1 MPVATEIATA
11 YIALVPSF
19 KGGAAAIASEM
30 GGPAE
35 AAGKDA
41 GGKFGGAFGG
51 AVKGLAAAGAL
62 FGGAAILSGAFQQAL
77 TQADLP
83 GTLKNQFALTEG
95 AAAEAAKA
103 AGDVYAAGWGTSL
116 EQVGTSAAT
125 VTQELEKLGQTGDVT
140 KLTTQA
146 EALAGA
152 FGQDVNQTIL
162 AASQLVKTGLAPD
175 FESAFDTITAGFQS
189 GANASGDLLD
199 TITEYGVQFQNLGI
213 DGPAAMGL
221 INQGLEAGARNGDL
235 VADAIKEF
243 SIRAIDG
250 SKLTSEGFE
259 AIGLSAG
266 DMAATIAAGG
276 PEATTALDTVL
287 DSLRAMEDP
296 VARDAAAVALFGT
309 QAEDLGDALFAMDPS
324 TAVTALGD
332 VTSAAE
338 LTDAAGST
346 TSAKMTELGRSFK
359 SGLAD
364 AIVPLIPLLQGV
376 MNFLIPLVPIL
387 VPIAIA
393 IAAITVAQWA
403 WNVALTANPIGL
415 IIIAIVALIAIVV
428 LLIANWDSVVAALG
442 AAWEWIKSTVT
453 TVWNA
458 IKDFFIQWWPLIF
471 AVFTGGLSLIVGFII
486 NNWDQIKSTTA
497 SIWNGIVD
505 FFKNIWNAIVMGVQ
519 LQVQA
524 VLAAIAW
531 FRELPGKIRDWFNQV
546 KTGAVEKLT
555 SMVDWIKGM
564 PGRILSA
571 LGNVGSLLLEK
582 GKNVI
587 DGLLNGMKNAAGA
600 IKDWIMG
607 MLSGIADDVKDFF
620 GIASPSKLMTGYGEY
635 IGEGLAVGI
644 RKSLGQVSIAAD
656 SLALAATPTDVG
668 ADLAGPR
675 LNLSDAD
682 RQLLGNAGVHIDTA
696 EFRAADNRFS
706 LNQLQHQFAMQVS

>member
-1 MPVATEIATA
+1 MATEIATA

-30 GGPAE
+30 GGPAQ

-51 AVKGLAAAGAL
+51 AVKGLVAAGAL
-62 FGGAAILSGAFQQAL
+62 FGGAAVLSSAFQQAL

-83 GTLKNQFALTEG
+83 GTLKNQFALSEG
-95 AAAEAAKA
+95 VAAEAAKA
-103 AGDVYAAGWGTSL
+103 AGDVYAAGWGASL
-116 EQVGTSAAT
+116 EEVGTAAAT
-125 VTQELEKLGQTGDVT
+125 VTQELQKLGQSGDVT
-140 KLTTQA
+140 ALTTQA

-213 DGPAAMGL
+213 EGPAAMGL

-250 SKLTSEGFE
+250 SELTTAGFE

-276 PEATTALDTVL
+276 PEATAALDTVL
-287 DSLRAMEDP
+287 TSLRSMEDP

-309 QAEDLGDALFAMDPS
+309 QAEDLGDALFSLDPS
-324 TAVTALGD
+324 AAVTALGD
-332 VTSAAE
+332 VSTAAE
-338 LTDAAGST
+338 LTDAAGSS

-359 SGLAD
+359 TGLA
-364 AIVPLIPLLQGV
+364 AALVPIIPLLQGALNV
-376 MNFLIPLVPIL
+376 LIPLAPIL
-387 VPIAIA
+387 APIALA
-393 IAAITVAQWA
+393 IAAVTIAQWA
-403 WNVALTANPIGL
+403 WNVAMMANPIGL
-415 IIIAIVALIAIVV
+415 IIIGIVALIAIVV
-428 LLIANWDSVVAALG
+428 ALVQNWDTVSAAIG
-442 AAWEWIKSTVT
+442 AAWSWIVEKTGAALS
-453 TVWNA
+453 W
-458 IKDFFIQWWPLIF
+458 IGDFVAQWWPYLLAI
-471 AVFTGGLSLIVGFII
+471 FTGGLSILVGLVIE
-486 NNWDQIKSTTA
+486 NWDSISSTTRA
-497 SIWNGIVD
+497 IFSAIGD
-505 FFKNIWNAIVMGVQ
+505 FFVMIWRWIVEKASSGV
-519 LQVQA
+519 A
-524 VLAAIAW
+524 GVLAAIAW
-531 FRELPGKIRDWFNQV
+531 FGQLGGKVAAWFGQVRD
-546 KTGAVEKLT
+546 GAVSKLT
-555 SMVDWIKGM
+555 SMVDWVKGL

-571 LGNVGSLLLEK
+571 VGNVGSLLLSK

-600 IKDWIMG
+600 VKDWIMG

-620 GIASPSKLMTGYGEY
+620 GIASPSKLMHSYGEF
-635 IGEGLAVGI
+635 IGEGLARGI
-644 RKSLGQVSIAAD
+644 RASISKVTVASD
-656 SLALAATPTDVG
+656 SLALAAEPMDVSTD
-668 ADLAGPR
+668 LTGPQMR
-675 LNLSDAD
+675 LSDAD
-682 RQLLGNAGVHIDTA
+682 RELLGNSGVHIDTA

-706 LNQLQHQFAMQVS
+706 LGQLQQQFAMQVG

>member
-30 GGPAE
+30 GGPSE

-152 FGQDVNQTIL
+152 FDQDVNQTIL

-175 FESAFDTITAGFQS
+175 FETAFDTITAGFQS

-213 DGPAAMGL
+213 EGPAAMGL
-221 INQGLEAGARNGDL
+221 INQGLEAGARSGDL

-250 SKLTSEGFE
+250 SKLTSEGFD

-276 PEATTALDTVL
+276 PEAATALDTVL
-287 DSLRAMEDP
+287 DSLSAMEDP
-296 VARDAAAVALFGT
+296 VVRVAAAVKLFGT
-309 QAEDLGDALFAMDPS
+309 QAEDLGDALFALDPS
-324 TAVTALGD
+324 EAVTALGD
-332 VTSAAE
+332 VTTAAE

-359 SGLAD
+359 TGLAD
-364 AIVPLIPLLQGV
+364 ALTPIIPLLQGAMDV
-376 MNFLIPLVPIL
+376 LIPLAPIL
-387 VPIAIA
+387 GPIALA
-393 IAAITVAQWA
+393 IAAVTIAQWA
-403 WNVALTANPIGL
+403 WNVAMMANPIGL
-415 IIIAIVALIAIVV
+415 IIIAVVALIAIIWAIV
-428 LLIANWDSVVAALG
+428 ANWDTIKNALLVNWEFTKAKAA
-442 AAWEWIKSTVT
+442 E
-453 TVWNA
+453 VWGA
-458 IKDFFIQWWPLIF
+458 IKDFFVMIGTAIKDF
-471 AVFTGGLSLIVGFII
+471 FVG
-486 NNWDQIKSTTA
+486 
-497 SIWNGIVD
+497 IWNGITGFLTGVWNTIVSIATSVWNGIKA
-505 FFKNIWNAIVMGVQ
+505 FFSSIWNAIVTGVRT
-519 LQVQA
+519 QVQIF
-524 VLAAIAW
+524 LSIIDW
-531 FRELPGKIRDWFNQV
+531 FKELPGKVKAWF
-546 KTGAVEKLT
+546 GALKDAAVNKLVEL
-555 SMVDWIKGM
+555 VNWAKGL
-564 PGRILSA
+564 PGRISDA
-571 LGNVGSLLLEK
+571 LGNIKDKLLDK
-582 GKNVI
+582 GKDLIN
-587 DGLLNGMKNAAGA
+587 GLLNGMKNAAGA
-600 IKDWIMG
+600 VKDWVMG
-607 MLSGIADDVKDFF
+607 LLGDIADSVKDFF
-620 GIASPSKLMTGYGEY
+620 GIASPSKLMHGFGEN
-635 IGEGLAVGI
+635 IGDGLARGI
-644 RKSLGQVSIAAD
+644 RASLGNVTIASDALSAAAAPMDVS
-656 SLALAATPTDVG
+656 
-668 ADLAGPR
+668 AGLTGPQM
-675 LNLSDAD
+675 NLSDAD
-682 RQLLGNAGVHIDTA
+682 RQLLGGAGVHIDTA
-696 EFRAADNRFS
+696 EFRAADNRFD
-706 LNQLQHQFAMQVS
+706 LEQMRQQFAMQVI